1 MRKWKFPNGQGLTPK
16 GVNNP
21 SIEIFLDNVA
31 ESLTREVLQNSLDAK
46 DKSKE
51 EAVKVTFDFFEMPT
65 DNILNIESIK
75 DEALP
80 KALELW
86 AEKNNKD
93 TLDFLNHF
101 SEVLYAPKVSVLKI
115 SDYNTTGLNEKK
127 YDSLVLGDG
136 YSEKDDTDSAGS
148 KGIGKAAPFAASD
161 LRMVFY
167 NTLAN
172 EGTEKSVG
180 VMNFVSFKIKE
191 ENFIT
196 QERATYVN
204 TETDYIAEQQTFGY
218 PERRND
224 EFGTDIFI
232 IGLKDYGKWTQ
243 NIILST
249 LNNFLLAI
257 IQGKL
262 VVQVGKSEIINDS
275 TVHSLMN
282 SIYEENTLSGDTKAQ
297 FLKTYRFYEVLTSEQ
312 TLHFDLDERFI
323 KYPFVKDVADA
334 KLYLLQHEP
343 ANRTVLQTRA
353 AGMRIYERNRVSGN
367 INFSGVFQ
375 ALGKELNEY
384 LKDLE
389 NANHDTWS
397 VDRKQGVAHLEAA
410 NFLKDLLQW
419 YKNKVQE
426 AFADIGT
433 DVIDAFGVNDLLP
446 LNEQQ
451 AKGEK
456 KKKDS
461 GIKNNFEDFSFSRKN
476 NTTQTLDSNK
486 DDDLLKNV
494 LEAIGLGDG
503 DASGNGGK
511 RKGQG
516 GGDSPDTNYGHGENP
531 GDKGTNGEGE
541 EVITNKEKRVGPST
555 SIKLKIIELNAAEG
569 KYRIVGKVLKKS
581 KALEIELKS
590 IGANGVTY
598 PLKVVEVASSSNEVT
613 IKRNAVRLENLSK
626 NIIFNADILID
637 SKLRLKMEGTVY
649 EIKS

>member
-1 MRKWKFPNGQGLTPK
+1 MHKWKFPNGQGLTPK

-46 DKSKE
+46 DKSKQ
-51 EAVKVTFDFFEMPT
+51 EAVKITFDFFEMPT
-65 DNILNIESIK
+65 EKISNIESIR
-75 DEALP
+75 DVALP

-86 AEKNNKD
+86 KEKNNKD
-93 TLDFLNHF
+93 TLDFLKRF
-101 SEVLYAPKVSVLKI
+101 SDVLHAPKVSVLKI
-115 SDYNTTGLNEKK
+115 SDYNTTGLNKKK
-127 YDSLVLGDG
+127 YESLVLGDG
-136 YSEKDDTDSAGS
+136 YSEKDETDSAGS

-196 QERATYVN
+196 QERATYVDA
-204 TETDYIAEQQTFGY
+204 ETDYIPEQQTFGY
-218 PERRND
+218 PKRRNG

-232 IGLKDYGKWTQ
+232 IGLKDYGEWTQ
-243 NIILST
+243 NIVLST

-262 VVQVGKSEIINDS
+262 VVQVGKSEIINDL
-275 TVHSLMN
+275 TVHSLMKR
-282 SIYEENTLSGDTKAQ
+282 IYEENTLRGDTKAQ

-353 AGMRIYERNRVSGN
+353 AGMKIYERNRVSGN

-375 ALGKELNEY
+375 ALGKELNEF

-397 VDRKQGVAHLEAA
+397 IDRKQGVARIEASD
-410 NFLKDLLQW
+410 FLKDLLQW
-419 YKNKVQE
+419 YKEKVQE

-446 LNEQQ
+446 LNQQ
-451 AKGEK
+451 QTEGEK
-456 KKKDS
+456 KQKDS
-461 GIKNNFEDFSFSRKN
+461 GIKNNFEDFKFLRKN
-476 NTTQTLDSNK
+476 NTTQTLDGNK
-486 DDDLLKNV
+486 EEDLLKNV
-494 LEAIGLGDG
+494 LEAVGLGDG
-503 DASGNGGK
+503 DTSGSGGK
-511 RKGQG
+511 REGSG
-516 GGDSPDTNYGHGENP
+516 GGDSPNTNHGSGEEP
-531 GDKGTNGEGE
+531 GDKGPNGEGE

-555 SIKLKIIELNAAEG
+555 SIKLKIIELNATEG

-581 KALEIELKS
+581 KAIEVELKS

-598 PLKVVEVASSSNEVT
+598 PLKVVDVSSQTNEIS
-613 IKRNAVRLENLSK
+613 IKRNAVRLENLSNHVVFSA
-626 NIIFNADILID
+626 NISID

>member
-1 MRKWKFPNGQGLTPK
+1 MPKWKFPNGQGLTPK

-51 EAVKVTFDFFEMPT
+51 EAVEIRFDFFEMPT
-65 DNILNIESIK
+65 ENISNIKSIK

-86 AEKNNKD
+86 TEKNNKD
-93 TLDFLNHF
+93 TLDFLKRF
-101 SEVLYAPKVSVLKI
+101 SDVLHAPKVPVLKI
-115 SDYNTTGLNEKK
+115 SDYNTTGLNKKK
-127 YDSLVLGDG
+127 YESLVLGDG

-196 QERATYVN
+196 QERATCVDA
-204 TETDYIAEQQTFGY
+204 ETDYIAEQQTFGY
-218 PERRND
+218 PKRKND

-232 IGLKDYGKWTQ
+232 IGLKNYDEWTQ
-243 NIILST
+243 NIVLST

-262 VVQVGKSEIINDS
+262 VVKVGKRETINDV
-275 TVHSLMN
+275 TVHSLMKR
-282 SIYEENTLSGDTKAQ
+282 IYEENTLSGDTKAQ

-312 TLHFDLDERFI
+312 TLDFDLDERFI

-353 AGMRIYERNRVSGN
+353 AGMKIYERNRVSGN

-375 ALGKELNEY
+375 ALGKELNAY

-397 VDRKQGVAHLEAA
+397 IDRKQGVAHQEAA
-410 NFLKDLLQW
+410 DFLKDLLQW
-419 YKNKVQE
+419 YKAKVQE
-426 AFADIGT
+426 AFADIST

-451 AKGEK
+451 TEGEK
-456 KKKDS
+456 KQKDS
-461 GIKNNFEDFSFSRKN
+461 GIKNNFEDFKLSRKN
-476 NTTQTLDSNK
+476 NTNQTLDGNK
-486 DDDLLKNV
+486 EEDLLKNV
-494 LEAIGLGDG
+494 LEAVGIGDG
-503 DASGNGGK
+503 DTSGSGGK
-511 RKGQG
+511 REGSG
-516 GGDSPDTNYGHGENP
+516 DGDSPHTNYGSNEEP
-531 GDKGTNGEGE
+531 GDKGSNSEDE
-541 EVITNKEKRVGPST
+541 EVIANKEKRVGPST

-581 KALEIELKS
+581 KAIEVELKS

-598 PLKVVEVASSSNEVT
+598 PLKVVDVASQSNEIS
-613 IKRNAVRLENLSK
+613 IKRNAVRLESLSK
-626 NIIFNADILID
+626 NIVFSADISID

>member
-1 MRKWKFPNGQGLTPK
+1 MYKWKFPNGQGLTPK

-46 DKSKE
+46 DKNRDG
-51 EAVKVTFDFFEMPT
+51 AVKITFDFFEMPT
-65 DNILNIESIK
+65 SNIPNIESIK
-75 DEALP
+75 DLALP

-86 AEKNNKD
+86 TEKNNKD
-93 TLDFLNHF
+93 TLDFLKRF
-101 SEVLYAPKVSVLKI
+101 SEVLHSPKVPVLKI
-115 SDYNTTGLNEKK
+115 SDYNTTGLNSKK
-127 YDSLVLGDG
+127 YESLILGDG

-172 EGTEKSVG
+172 EGKEKSVG

-196 QERATYVN
+196 QERSTYV
-204 TETDYIAEQQTFGY
+204 EEKTDYIAKQETFGF
-218 PERRND
+218 PKRHND

-232 IGLKDYGKWTQ
+232 IGLKDYGKWIQ

-257 IQGKL
+257 IQRKL
-262 VVQVGKSEIINDS
+262 VVQVGDLEISDA
-275 TVHSLMN
+275 TVNSLMN
-282 SIYEENTLSGDTKAQ
+282 RMYEEDTLRGDTKAQ
-297 FLKTYRFYEVLTSEQ
+297 FLKTYRFYEVLTSEE
-312 TLHFDLDERFI
+312 TLQFDFDERFL
-323 KYPFVKDVADA
+323 KYPFVKELKDA

-353 AGMRIYERNRVSGN
+353 AGMKIYERNRVSGN
-367 INFSGVFQ
+367 INFSGIFQ
-375 ALGKELNEY
+375 ALGKDLNAY

-397 VDRKQGVAHLEAA
+397 VDRKQGAAHVEAE
-410 NFLKDLLQW
+410 NFLKDLLRW
-419 YKNKVQE
+419 YKDKVQE
-426 AFADIGT
+426 AYADIGT

-446 LNEQQ
+446 LNEHQPE
-451 AKGEK
+451 GEK
-456 KKKDS
+456 KQKDS
-461 GIKNNFEDFSFSRKN
+461 GIKNNFEDFKFLRKT
-476 NTTQTLDSNK
+476 NTTQTLDGDK

-494 LEAIGLGDG
+494 LEAVGLGDG
-503 DASGNGGK
+503 DTSGSGGK
-511 RKGQG
+511 RDGHG
-516 GGDSPDTNYGHGENP
+516 GGDSPHTNHGSGTDS
-531 GDKGTNGEGE
+531 GDKGQDGIGEK
-541 EVITNKEKRVGPST
+541 VVTNKEKRVGPST
-555 SIKLKIIELNAAEG
+555 SIKLKIIELNAAKG
-569 KYRIVGKVLKKS
+569 RYRIIGKVFKKT
-581 KALEIELKS
+581 KAIEIELKS

-598 PLKVVEVASSSNEVT
+598 PLKIVEASSPSYDVSY
-613 IKRNAVRLENLSK
+613 KRNAVRLENLLK
-626 NIIFNADILID
+626 NGVFNTDITID

-649 EIKS
+649 EIKG

>member
-1 MRKWKFPNGQGLTPK
+1 MPKWKFPNGQGLTPK

-51 EAVKVTFDFFEMPT
+51 EAVEIRFDFFEMPT
-65 DNILNIESIK
+65 ENILNIKSIRG
-75 DEALP
+75 EALP

-86 AEKNNKD
+86 KKKNNKD
-93 TLDFLNHF
+93 TLDFLKRF
-101 SEVLYAPKVSVLKI
+101 SDVLHAPKVPVLKI
-115 SDYNTTGLNEKK
+115 SDYNTTGLNKKK
-127 YDSLVLGDG
+127 YESLVLGDG

-180 VMNFVSFKIKE
+180 VMNFVSFNIKE

-196 QERATYVN
+196 QERATCVDP
-204 TETDYIAEQQTFGY
+204 ETDYIAGQQTFGY
-218 PERRND
+218 PERKND

-232 IGLKDYGKWTQ
+232 IGLKNYDNWKQ

-257 IQGKL
+257 VQGKL
-262 VVQVGKSEIINDS
+262 VVQVGKAEIINDL

-282 SIYEENTLSGDTKAQ
+282 RIYEENKLRGDIKAQ
-297 FLKTYRFYEVLTSEQ
+297 FLKTYRFYEVLISEK
-312 TLHFDLDERFI
+312 TLDFHLDERFI
-323 KYPFVKDVADA
+323 KYPFVKDLADA

-353 AGMRIYERNRVSGN
+353 AGMKIYERNRVSGN

-375 ALGKELNEY
+375 ASGKELNEY

-397 VDRKQGVAHLEAA
+397 IDRKQGEAHLEAA
-410 NFLKDLLQW
+410 GFLKDLLQW
-419 YKNKVQE
+419 YKDKVQG

-451 AKGEK
+451 TEGEK
-456 KKKDS
+456 KQKDS
-461 GIKNNFEDFSFSRKN
+461 GIKNNFEDFKFSRKN
-476 NTTQTLDSNK
+476 NKTQTLDGDK
-486 DDDLLKNV
+486 EEVLLKNV
-494 LEAIGLGDG
+494 LEAVGIGDG
-503 DASGNGGK
+503 DTSGSGGK
-511 RKGQG
+511 REGRG
-516 GGDSPDTNYGHGENP
+516 DGDSPHTNYGAGKEP
-531 GDKGTNGEGE
+531 GDQGPNSEDE

-581 KALEIELKS
+581 KAIEVELKS

-598 PLKVVEVASSSNEVT
+598 PLKVVDVASQSNEIS
-613 IKRNAVRLENLSK
+613 IKRNAVRLESLSK
-626 NIIFNADILID
+626 NVVFSADISID

>member
-1 MRKWKFPNGQGLTPK
+1 MHKWKFPNGQGLTPK

-51 EAVKVTFDFFEMPT
+51 EAVKITFDFFQMPT
-65 DNILNIESIK
+65 ENISNIESIR

-86 AEKNNKD
+86 TEKNNKD
-93 TLDFLNHF
+93 TLDFLNRF
-101 SEVLYAPKVSVLKI
+101 SDVLHASKVSVLKI
-115 SDYNTTGLNEKK
+115 SDYNTTGLNKKK
-127 YDSLVLGDG
+127 YESLVLGDG

-196 QERATYVN
+196 QERATYVDA
-204 TETDYIAEQQTFGY
+204 ETDYIAEQQTFGY
-218 PERRND
+218 PERKND

-232 IGLKDYGKWTQ
+232 IGLKNYDNWTQ

-262 VVQVGKSEIINDS
+262 VVQVGKSEIINDL

-282 SIYEENTLSGDTKAQ
+282 RIYEENKLRGDIKAQ
-297 FLKTYRFYEVLTSEQ
+297 FLKTYRFYEVLTSEK
-312 TLHFDLDERFI
+312 TLHFPLDERFI

-353 AGMRIYERNRVSGN
+353 AGMKIYERNRISGN

-375 ALGKELNEY
+375 ALGKELNGY

-397 VDRKQGVAHLEAA
+397 IDRKQGEAHLEAA
-410 NFLKDLLQW
+410 GFLKDLLQW
-419 YKNKVQE
+419 YKDKVQE

-451 AKGEK
+451 TEGEK

-461 GIKNNFEDFSFSRKN
+461 GIKNNFEDFKFSRKN
-476 NTTQTLDSNK
+476 NKTQTLDGDK
-486 DDDLLKNV
+486 EEALLKNV
-494 LEAIGLGDG
+494 LEAVGIGDG
-503 DASGNGGK
+503 DTSGSGGK
-511 RKGQG
+511 REGHG
-516 GGDSPDTNYGHGENP
+516 GGDSPNTIYGPGEEP
-531 GDKGTNGEGE
+531 GDKGPNGEGE

-555 SIKLKIIELNAAEG
+555 SIKLKIVELNAAEG

-581 KALEIELKS
+581 KAIEVELKS

-598 PLKVVEVASSSNEVT
+598 PLKVVDVASPSNEIS

-626 NIIFNADILID
+626 NVVFSADISID